1 MDINYRVFNDGQVF
15 VNIKDLKILLYK
27 DLNITESKEQRDYI
41 KSLISGFE
49 QAETDLKRKRR

>member
-41 KSLISGFE
+41 KRLISGFE

>member
-27 DLNITESKEQRDYI
+27 DLNFTESKEQRDYI
-41 KSLISGFE
+41 KHLISGFE
-49 QAETDLKRKRR
+49 QAETNLKRKRR

>member
-1 MDINYRVFNDGQVF
+1 MDMNYRVFTDGQVF
-15 VNIKDLKILLYK
+15 VNIKDLIILLHK

>member
-27 DLNITESKEQRDYI
+27 DLDITESKEQRDYI

-49 QAETDLKRKRR
+49 QAETNLKRKRR